1 MRILLAYDGSTFAEA
16 AITLLIKGQK
26 GDESEVR
33 VVDVVE
39 GALAAHPPQMA
50 SGYAPE
56 LEELKK
62 RAKELVDGAVTR
74 LRLAGYKAEGVV
86 IQGEVRKVILAM
98 AEEWSADLILLGSH
112 GYGHVKRFLL
122 GSVAEYV
129 ARHAD
134 CSVEI
139 VRAKA
144 A

>member
-16 AITLLIKGQK
+16 AVTLLIKGQK
-26 GDESEVR
+26 GDEAEVR
-33 VVDVVE
+33 VVEVVE
-39 GALAAHPPQMA
+39 GALVTAPPQMA
-50 SGYAPE
+50 PGYAPE
-56 LEELKK
+56 LEESRK

-74 LRLAGYKAEGVV
+74 LRLAGYPAEGVV
-86 IQGEVRKVILAM
+86 IQGEVRKAILEM
-98 AEEWSADLILLGSH
+98 AEEWKADLILLGSH

-129 ARHAD
+129 ARHAG